1 MAGLVG
7 DRCFILSLSHTQQDT
22 MSIKTY
28 EVMADIILAVAPMSG
43 QSQTSSK
50 QIKVSF
56 IGNCSC
62 EIFAHTTRT
71 KKTTGP
77 PKILIYSMIIENLK
91 NLWGNILLISDT

>member
-1 MAGLVG
+1 MVG
-7 DRCFILSLSHTQQDT
+7 DSYLILSLSHTQQDT
-22 MSIKTY
+22 MSIKTF
-28 EVMADIILAVAPMSG
+28 EVMAGIILTVAPMFG
-43 QSQTSSK
+43 QYQTSSK
-50 QIKVSF
+50 QIKVSLSS
-56 IGNCSC
+56 NCSC